1 MRLRGALLACAAS
14 ALLAVGAA
22 AQTPVALPVPA
33 IDPVRLLPPPPPE
46 GSEAQ
51 KQELAELHRIQDT
64 RTQADLDTAAWDSVH
79 EDWTAFAPTL
89 GLKFDMDVLPAT
101 AKLLKE
107 VDEEQAA
114 AKRAGKAAF
123 QRPRPWIVD
132 STVVG
137 CDHSDDKPKS
147 SYPSGHAT
155 MAYAMAVV
163 LSDLMPDHAGDILQR
178 ASDYAYSRL
187 VCGVHFRSDIV
198 AGQALGTAVGT
209 ELLHDPAMQEDLTAA
224 RAELRAH
231 GLTKG

>member
-1 MRLRGALLACAAS
+1 
-14 ALLAVGAA
+14 
-22 AQTPVALPVPA
+22 
-33 IDPVRLLPPPPPE
+33 
-46 GSEAQ
+46 
-51 KQELAELHRIQDT
+51 
-64 RTQADLDTAAWDSVH
+64 
-79 EDWTAFAPTL
+79 
-89 GLKFDMDVLPAT
+89 MDALPAT

-163 LSDLMPDHAGDILQR
+163 LSDLMPDRAGDILQR

-198 AGQALGTAVGT
+198 AGQALGSAVGT
-209 ELLHDPAMQEDLTAA
+209 ELLHDPAMQADLTAA